1 MLGFATR
8 IASRLF
14 NVTEAIAKSI
24 SRQLGKDESG
34 SVLLEY
40 ALFVSGLGVTVT
52 GVLAALGI
60 DVMSLYQALDVSLC
74 EHMRL
79 REVCQV
85 GW

>member
-1 MLGFATR
+1 MLRFATP

-40 ALFVSGLGVTVT
+40 ALFSSGLGVTI
-52 GVLAALGI
+52 GAALAALGI
-60 DVMSLYQALDVSLC
+60 DVGALYQMLDTSMC
-74 EHMRL
+74 EHLSL
-79 REVCQV
+79 REICSIPP
-85 GW
+85 